1 MPYLLPANISMNKTP
16 IARRGLVTRC
26 FLPAVFAAI
35 FAGLAPSAIAADAA
49 ANGIVR
55 GQVSNGFTHANL
67 DGVRVKIAELG
78 REVLTDHAGN
88 YEISGVPA
96 GTYVVSFDYPGLD
109 AQRATVQL
117 EAGGQVQQD
126 VKLTSSVYVLEKFSV
141 DAVREGNAAA
151 IVAQRNAVNVQNI
164 VTADAFGSIAKGN
177 VGNFLRRL
185 PGIAGT
191 TDEIDT
197 ENIILRGMP
206 AEFTTMD
213 IDGARY
219 ASGGTGRNQS
229 ALSVPTD
236 MIERVEVVKAP
247 LPENEADSL
256 GGRVNMITKSAFD
269 RQGRL
274 LTYRAG
280 DSYSFTYGNAVGRH
294 RPSSFAPSFEASY
307 GEAFSVLGGRNNL
320 GIYTSANWERILDV
334 RGTTAW
340 DNTTTVSG
348 VEYPR
353 FNNGSIALHG
363 VDRGGTT
370 LRVDYKLGPDA
381 MIGTQ
386 LMYNTYTNDMYRTR
400 NQIKN
405 GTVRPAL
412 STPDYMFTVI
422 DGANYATERS
432 DRHQPQNRIAAR
444 VYGKY
449 RTSGDIKL
457 DADFQAQRTTQR
469 NYTTF
474 YNATSA
480 RKFNYVLDRVT
491 FDPRWP
497 SIRMTSGFYT
507 GNTTT
512 TTALPSTYLDL
523 NPFSDDFSNTSS
535 TSGLQFQRIFSK
547 NEIVTAKANATKDL
561 NFRWPIEL
569 KTGVSYRGETVKSS
583 RDDLRGQINLATTG
597 YGPDLHLLNDSNWD
611 LGGAIGRYPVGTT
624 ADLDKVISALG
635 IAYAGPNNDPIA
647 RWNYNPK
654 TFSIDTNSTR
664 QNTLQN
670 TRKIFE
676 RIYGTYAQGSIKIGR
691 FSLLTGVRFEQTEDT
706 REQPVRNRSLAGTLG
721 EWTTRGWTDGSY
733 NDYFPSAHARYA
745 ISPNLIAHASYSTT
759 SGRPNWSNILGVTDS
774 DDTKHTLNIPNID
787 LKPRT
792 STNCDVSLEYYFEPV
807 GVISIGAFRKEIK
820 NYDVTTSYIISAAEA
835 ADLGAQPAPGD
846 DTPYLVSTK
855 LNAGDGLVRGL
866 ELNYSQSLSFLPGYF
881 RGLGVFA
888 NFTYLK
894 TTGTFDNLGV
904 AGLPP
909 VKTDKLEKF
918 IPRTANAGLS
928 YVYNRVDVRASWNFT
943 DDWSENTPTDPSTTK
958 IRGSRWS
965 IDLSSK
971 YKLSRRISLFADLV
985 NLTTNHGKKYRGWV
999 ASNRRVETNALGF
1012 IVTAGV
1018 QGSF

>member
-1 MPYLLPANISMNKTP
+1 MKKTPNLLRGLLTRFLLPV
-16 IARRGLVTRC
+16 VTV
-26 FLPAVFAAI
+26 LLTASAVPA
-35 FAGLAPSAIAADAA
+35 SSAADATA
-49 ANGIVR
+49 TATIR
-55 GQVSNGFTHANL
+55 GQVSNGYTRANL
-67 DGVRVKIAELG
+67 EGVRVALAPGG
-78 REVLTDHAGN
+78 RETTSDHQGN
-88 YEISGVPA
+88 YEITDLAP
-96 GTYVVSFDYPGLD
+96 GTYVLSFDYPGLD
-109 AQRATVQL
+109 TQRVSVEVA
-117 EAGGQVQQD
+117 AGAQVQQD
-126 VKLTSSVYVLEKFSV
+126 VKLNSNVYVLEKFTV

-213 IDGARY
+213 IDGSRY

-247 LPENEADSL
+247 LPENDADSL

-274 LTYRAG
+274 LTYRVG
-280 DSYSFTYGNAVGRH
+280 DSYSFTYGTAVGRN
-294 RPSSFAPSFEASY
+294 RASSLAPSFEASY
-307 GEAFSVLGGRNNL
+307 GEAFSVLGGHNNL
-320 GIYTSANWERILDV
+320 GIYTSANWERIIDV

-363 VDRGGTT
+363 IDRGGAT

-386 LMYNTYTNDMYRTR
+386 LTYNTYTNDMFRTR

-405 GTVRPAL
+405 GTVRPLL
-412 STPDYMFTVI
+412 SQADYMFTVI

-432 DRHQPQNRIAAR
+432 DRHQPQNRLAAR
-444 VYGKY
+444 LYGKY

-457 DADFQAQRTTQR
+457 DGDFQAQRTTQR

-480 RKFNYVLDRVT
+480 RKFNYVLDRVHY
-491 FDPRWP
+491 DPRWP
-497 SIRMTSGFYT
+497 AIGMTSGFYT
-507 GNTTT
+507 GSTTT
-512 TTALPSTYLDL
+512 TTTLPSSYLDI

-547 NEIVTAKANATKDL
+547 NEIVTAKANATKD
-561 NFRWPIEL
+561 FATRWPIEV
-569 KTGVSYRGETVKSS
+569 KTGVSYRGESVKSS
-583 RDDLRGQINLATTG
+583 RDDLRGQFNLSSSG
-597 YGPDLHLLNDSNWD
+597 YGPDLHLLNDTNWN

-624 ADLDKVISALG
+624 ADLSKVISALG
-635 IAYAGPNNDPIA
+635 IDYAGPADDPIA

-676 RIYGTYAQGSIKIGR
+676 RIYGTYAEGSIKVGR
-691 FSLLTGVRFEQTEDT
+691 LNVLAGVRFEHTEDT
-706 REQPVRNRSLAGTLG
+706 REQAIRDRSKSGTLA
-721 EWTTRGWTDGSY
+721 EWSTRGWSGGSY
-733 NDYFPSAHARYA
+733 SNYFPSVHARYA
-745 ISPNLIAHASYSTT
+745 ISSNLVAHASFSTT

-774 DDTKHTLNIPNID
+774 DDTKHTISVPNID
-787 LKPRT
+787 LKPR
-792 STNCDVSLEYYFEPV
+792 SSRNYDVSLEYYFEPV

-820 NYDVTTSYIISAAEA
+820 NYDVTTSYLISAAEA

-846 DTPYLVSTK
+846 DTPYLLSTK

-894 TTGTFDNLGV
+894 TEGTFDNVGV

-909 VKTDKLEKF
+909 VKTDRLEKF
-918 IPRTANAGLS
+918 IPRTANAGVS

-943 DDWSENTPTDPSTTK
+943 DDWAENTPDNAATTK

-965 IDLSSK
+965 IDVTSK
-971 YKLSRRISLFADLV
+971 YKLNRRLSLFADLV
-985 NLTTNHGKKYRGWV
+985 NVTTVHGKKYRGWV
-999 ASNRRVETNALGF
+999 AANRRVETNALGF
-1012 IVTAGV
+1012 IATAGI